1 MGPRLFRIYVNDLPE
16 IPSRG
21 YFKMFANDTTFYCSG
36 DSVDGVCANIQS
48 LLEEIVK
55 WCPTIH
61 PDKTEVMLLTHI
73 NFIGPLR
80 PINFV
85 THSHSLGQI
94 PRKPAILNFCRQTQG
109 KVGKHTLL
117 DENYALNTKKLFTRP
132 DFEFLTVKLQL
143 KITDPNTGQNCFPL
157 LKLVLNPN
165 IFLNQLTINN
175 SLEKST
181 N

>member
-1 MGPRLFRIYVNDLPE
+1 
-16 IPSRG
+16 
-21 YFKMFANDTTFYCSG
+21 MFANDTTFYCSG
-36 DSVDGVCANIQS
+36 DLVDGVCANIQS

-61 PDKTEVMLLTHI
+61 PDKTEVMLLTRI

-80 PINFV
+80 PIKLGDNVINFV
-85 THSHSLGQI
+85 THSHSMHGLYRLGQN
-94 PRKPAILNFCRQTQG
+94 PRKPAILNFCRQTRG

-143 KITDPNTGQNCFPL
+143 KITDPNTGQNSFPL